1 MGGGTWQTLV
11 DNGMMIWKPTTS
23 AVDDTQQALSQSEF
37 TEAEI
42 QDQLRSSYQDDRRT
56 SVLPSVEV
64 STTTSFKVEKQ
75 FPSKTRPLSEQ
86 YNHNLFSETLNFT
99 PPSSALPDCSW
110 HDQLEAFAA
119 SGNSTSTLAKSP
131 NTSISCNAGYA
142 SDSTDRT
149 DFFPNS
155 PCPGVRT
162 LQITGSQKGFRVKT
176 AMKSDSV
183 VRRLDFGNKV
193 TNSTTTDIGALER
206 SPRHGWT
213 SSERIFLC
221 TIFRWYERDTH
232 AFAQI
237 FNAVHNLELPMHKI
251 RDQFECYIRLH
262 GGRAV
267 PEYHQVFEATH
278 FSDLTGRYMLVR
290 ERIEETARVL
300 GIEIRRLEHE
310 VTSPSGEAARAKS
323 VLTRRRHRALL
334 KISKR
339 KAAARTAATADN
351 ENNDNNTITNS
362 LTAVKRTAAAPLTVG
377 GFSLA
382 TSDPQD
388 MFLSDA
394 EDSASVASMEGRPMV
409 HDDHPCLLFRVW
421 DASSRTL
428 FGPDG
433 FISSGFV
440 EWTDIPPPIPPNDP
454 HKVFKLLAHLHL
466 SRVGDTPC
474 FIAAAESLIQV
485 LTIAANLHEPKIA
498 IIDLRAPCMQ
508 QDHKTHLASATLK
521 WLKKDGKIKLR
532 YRYQGHGDWFSYAT
546 IPKEAILKHF
556 KLEDLHDTCSH
567 DSAAARLMNLEAFQ
581 PGLKTREVASAMRN
595 RKNVLNTGVASA
607 IGRLANLFLGNTRA
621 STQHISAF
629 VARMVDGCYIEKNEA
644 TDMHSMSSMA
654 GAFTTN
660 FGLHEGCSHQQIMA
674 AFLDGVECG
683 IERAAYWSRSGSGS
697 RRKKTI

>member
-1 MGGGTWQTLV
+1 
-11 DNGMMIWKPTTS
+11 MMIWKPTTL
-23 AVDDTQQALSQSEF
+23 AVNDTQQALSQLEF
-37 TEAEI
+37 SEAEI
-42 QDQLRSSYQDDRRT
+42 QDQLRSSYHPDSCM

-64 STTTSFKVEKQ
+64 STTTPFRVEKQ
-75 FPSKTRPLSEQ
+75 FPSTTRSLSEQ
-86 YNHNLFSETLNFT
+86 CNNNLFSSESLDFT
-99 PPSSALPDCSW
+99 PSSSALLGCSW

-119 SGNSTSTLAKSP
+119 SGNSTSTLAKPP
-131 NTSISCNAGYA
+131 NTSVSCNAGYA

-149 DFFPNS
+149 DFFPGS

-162 LQITGSQKGFRVKT
+162 LQITSKSQKGFRVKA

-183 VRRLDFGNKV
+183 VRRLDFGSKV

-237 FNAVHNLELPMHKI
+237 FNTVHNLELPMHKI

-267 PEYHQVFEATH
+267 PEYHQVFEATQ

-290 ERIEETARVL
+290 KRIEETARLL
-300 GIEIRRLEHE
+300 GIQIRLLEHE

-323 VLTRRRHRALL
+323 ALTRRRHRALL

-339 KAAARTAATADN
+339 KAAARTVPTADN
-351 ENNDNNTITNS
+351 DNNDNNIITKS
-362 LTAVKRTAAAPLTVG
+362 LTAVQGTAAVPLTVG
-377 GFSLA
+377 GFSFA

-394 EDSASVASMEGRPMV
+394 EDSVPMAIEGRPMV
-409 HDDHPCLLFRVW
+409 HDNPPCLLFRVW
-421 DASSRTL
+421 DTSSRTL

-454 HKVFKLLAHLHL
+454 HEAFKLLAHLHL

-567 DSAAARLMNLEAFQ
+567 DSAAARLMNLEAFH
-581 PGLKTREVASAMRN
+581 PGLKTREVASAMRD

-654 GAFTTN
+654 GAFATN
-660 FGLHEGCSHQQIMA
+660 FGLHKGCSHQQIMA

-697 RRKKTI
+697 RRKKTT